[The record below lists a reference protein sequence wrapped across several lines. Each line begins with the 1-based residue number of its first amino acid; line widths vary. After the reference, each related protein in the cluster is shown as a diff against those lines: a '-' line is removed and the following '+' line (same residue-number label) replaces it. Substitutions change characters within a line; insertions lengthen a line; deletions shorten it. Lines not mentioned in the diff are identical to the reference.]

1 MDIIDL
7 FTTKKR
13 RIIQVKE
20 LEKMIEEKGLPEA
33 YALMTHRQRKTIQLH
48 ITSQWFFT
56 DIMQPDN
63 PALPEFRNSS
73 YFANPTEMEPMF
85 IRFLQTHYGLTDKD
99 STFIQETFLEFIPK
113 YIDILYTSHLGDLLL
128 Y

>member
-1 MDIIDL
+1 MNCDL
-7 FTTKKR
+7 FDPKLR

-20 LEKMIEEKGLPEA
+20 LGKMIEEKGLPEA
-33 YALMTHRQRKTIQLH
+33 YALMSHRQRKTIRLH

>member
-1 MDIIDL
+1 MGLFDI
-7 FTTKKR
+7 FNTKER

-20 LEKMIEEKGLPEA
+20 LERMIEEYGLLAAIDMMSPKQFKA
-33 YALMTHRQRKTIQLH
+33 IRLH

-56 DIMQPDN
+56 DIMQPNN

-73 YFANPTEMEPMF
+73 YYAFPDTMEPMF
-85 IRFLQTHYGLTDKD
+85 ITYLKERYGLTDED
-99 STFIQETFLEFIPK
+99 DTFIKETFLEFIPK

>member
-1 MDIIDL
+1 MGLFDI
-7 FTTKKR
+7 FVTKER

-20 LEKMIEEKGLPEA
+20 LERMIEEHGLRTA
-33 YALMTHRQRKTIQLH
+33 FSSMNRRQRKAIRLH

-56 DIMQPDN
+56 DIMQPN
-63 PALPEFRNSS
+63 SPALPEFRNSS
-73 YFANPTEMEPMF
+73 YYAFPDTMEPMF
-85 IRFLQTHYGLTDKD
+85 IAYLKERYGLTDTD
-99 STFIQETFLEFIPK
+99 DLFIKETFLEFIPK

>member
-33 YALMTHRQRKTIQLH
+33 YALMTHRQRKTIRLH

-73 YFANPTEMEPMF
+73 YFANPSSMEPMF
-85 IRFLQTHYGLTDKD
+85 THYLYERYGLTNDN
-99 STFIQETFLEFIPK
+99 TVFIQETFLEFIPK
-113 YIDILYTSHLGDLLL
+113 YIDILYTSYLGDLLL

>member
-20 LEKMIEEKGLPEA
+20 LEQMIDTYGLETA
-33 YALMTHRQRKTIQLH
+33 YSMMTNRQRKAIRLH

-56 DIMQPDN
+56 DNMHPEN
-63 PALPEFRNSS
+63 PTLPEFKNSS
-73 YFANPTEMEPMF
+73 YFADPSSMEPMF
-85 IRFLQTHYGLTDKD
+85 TQYLYERYGLTNDN
-99 STFIQETFLEFIPK
+99 TVFIQETFLEFIPK
-113 YIDILYTSHLGDLLL
+113 YIDILYTSYLGDLLL

>member
-1 MDIIDL
+1 
-7 FTTKKR
+7 
-13 RIIQVKE
+13 
-20 LEKMIEEKGLPEA
+20 
-33 YALMTHRQRKTIQLH
+33 
-48 ITSQWFFT
+48 
-56 DIMQPDN
+56 
-63 PALPEFRNSS
+63 
-73 YFANPTEMEPMF
+73 MF

>member
-1 MDIIDL
+1 MGLFDI
-7 FTTKKR
+7 FVTKER

-20 LEKMIEEKGLPEA
+20 LEQMIEEHGLRTA
-33 YALMTHRQRKTIQLH
+33 FSSMNKRQRKAIRLH

-56 DIMQPDN
+56 DIMQPNN

-73 YFANPTEMEPMF
+73 YYAFPDTMEPMF
-85 IRFLQTHYGLTDKD
+85 IAYLKERYELTDKD
-99 STFIQETFLEFIPK
+99 DLFIKETFLEFIPK

>member
-20 LEKMIEEKGLPEA
+20 LEKMIDTYGLETA
-33 YALMTHRQRKTIQLH
+33 YSMMTKRQRKAIRLH

-56 DIMQPDN
+56 DIMHPEN
-63 PALPEFRNSS
+63 PALPEFKNSS
-73 YFANPTEMEPMF
+73 YFADPSSMEPMF
-85 IRFLQTHYGLTDKD
+85 TQYLYERYGLTNDN
-99 STFIQETFLEFIPK
+99 TVFIQETFLEFIPK